1 MNGLTVLDT
10 IHLTANHGYLVLSHF
25 AHVIFILLAVI
36 QFSLMISIHLI
47 SQRNISEL
55 WGALGKAILTTAI
68 FYLLMTEA
76 ATWSYEFLTGVITLG
91 RSVNPAL
98 TDPSPWGLVQFAA
111 RISAEITQAASGRGM
126 FSNIGLTLLALFFA
140 FFIMIVMGLMAADL
154 AVTYGKFYIVIGV
167 SAILVALGAL
177 EVTREI
183 AKNYYKALIGLGLQ
197 LLVTFFL
204 LAVFYQM
211 SAQWSGMFYQ
221 YAQDLN
227 KISGIWTIP
236 MEILIFYMLM
246 KTVPPWIAGLSGVGG
261 FQNHGETTVMIAAAV
276 AAQSAKSL
284 SPANHI
290 NTIKEKSEQY
300 KSAGFTAAKATT
312 ALGRGAFNA
321 ATNPG
326 GTAINAA
333 KSVGSGIKNI
343 VSGAQGNASSSPS
356 VAKSLGE
363 IAAKRVPKK
372 P

>member
-1 MNGLTVLDT
+1 MDILSTLHHNTG
-10 IHLTANHGYLVLSHF
+10 AAYQVLSHF
-25 AHVIFILLAVI
+25 AGVLFVLLAVI
-36 QFSLMISIHLI
+36 QFSLMISMHLI

-55 WGALGKAILTTAI
+55 WGALGKAILITSI
-68 FYLLMTEA
+68 FYFMMQYANTFSFDL
-76 ATWSYEFLTGVITLG
+76 FKGVITLG
-91 RSVNPAL
+91 
-98 TDPSPWGLVQFAA
+98 TGIDPSIKSPTPWGIIQFAA
-111 RISAEITQAASGRGM
+111 RISSEIVQGASGRGI
-126 FSNIGLTLLALFFA
+126 FSNIGLTFLSLFFA
-140 FFIMIVMGLMAADL
+140 FFILIVMGLMAADL

-167 SAILVALGAL
+167 SAILIALGAL

-183 AKNYYKALIGLGLQ
+183 TKNYFRALIGLSLQ
-197 LLVTFFL
+197 LLVSFVL
-204 LAVFYQM
+204 LAVFAAM
-211 SAQWSGMFYQ
+211 SAQWSGMFYA
-221 YAQDLN
+221 YAHNLDAIKN
-227 KISGIWTIP
+227 IWTIP
-236 MEILIFYMLM
+236 MEILVFFMLM
-246 KTVPPWIAGLSGVGG
+246 KTVPPFIAQLSGIGG
-261 FQNHGETTVMIAAAV
+261 FQNHGETTVMAAA
-276 AAQSAKSL
+276 AGATIAAKSL